1 VSSSAESSPAER
13 FAAAKSRRGTP
24 RLQDFR
30 EGLRFDLDPFQI
42 EACQSL
48 EAGRSVL
55 VAAPTGAG
63 KTIVAEF
70 AVHLALAQDRAKV
83 FYTTPMKALSN
94 QKFSELTAEHG
105 ADKIGLLTGDSNI
118 NSHARVVVMTTEVL
132 RNMLYADSPLLRDLA
147 YVVMDEVHYLADRF
161 RGAVWEEVIIHLPQD
176 VRMVSLSATVSN
188 AEEFGDW
195 LQAVRGDT
203 DVIVSEERP
212 VPLEQHVLV
221 RSKLLDLFE
230 TSTLVHGEGSDA
242 RVNPELTRLTNA
254 SSRADGGYRNT
265 HTGRP
270 GKGKRRDADRTFS
283 RDPEPSGDRLF
294 GDRMGRGDIV
304 KLLRSRNLLPAIFF
318 VFSRVGCDAAIEQV
332 ARSGVRLTEGWERD
346 EIRALVEE
354 RCRAIPDS
362 DLAVLGYWGF
372 LDGLERGLAAHHA
385 GMLPIF
391 KEIVEELFQRKLL
404 KVVFATETLALGV
417 NMPARTVVI
426 EKLEKFNGEARVP
439 ITPGEYTQLT
449 GRAGRRGIDVEG
461 HAVIQWTGGVDPRA
475 VASLASRRSYPL
487 HSSFRPTYNMAV
499 NLIQQFGRTRTREI
513 LEQSFA
519 QFQADRAVVDLARR
533 VRKQEESLT
542 GYAEAMTCHLGD
554 FREYSS
560 LRRELADLERKNAR
574 AEGRS
579 AGEHERRGDR
589 DRRQRQIADLRK
601 RMKQHPCHACAE
613 REAHARWAER
623 WWRLKRDTD
632 QLRSQI
638 SGRTGAVAQIF
649 DRVTDVLLELGYVT
663 ASEQRGEGELEV
675 TASGRVLM
683 RIYGERDLLVAECLR
698 RGLWDGLDPAGL
710 AALAT
715 SLVYEPRREGVDA
728 GERLPRGAFRAA
740 LEATEAV
747 WQELS
752 ALELAHRLP
761 EGTAPSPG
769 IALATQKWAQGAAL
783 DLVLRDAELAAGDFV
798 RWMKQAVDLLDQ
810 ISLVADGPL
819 GRRARQAIDGIRRGI
834 VAYSGVS

>member
-1 VSSSAESSPAER
+1 MSAELSPAER
-13 FAAAKSRRGTP
+13 YAAAKARRGAP
-24 RLQDFR
+24 RLQEFR
-30 EGLRFDLDPFQI
+30 DRLTFDLDPFQL

-48 EAGRSVL
+48 EAGHSVL

-70 AVHLALAQDRAKV
+70 AVHLALAEPRAKV

-94 QKFSELTAEHG
+94 QKFSELSAEHG
-105 ADKIGLLTGDSNI
+105 AGQVGLLTGDSNI
-118 NSHARVVVMTTEVL
+118 NSSARVVVMTTEVL
-132 RNMLYADSPLLRDLA
+132 RNMLYADSPLLRDLR

-161 RGAVWEEVIIHLPQD
+161 RGAVWEEVIIHLPAE

-203 DVIVSEERP
+203 DVVVSEERP

-242 RVNPELTRLTNA
+242 RVNPELTRLTGSTERAGNA
-254 SSRADGGYRNT
+254 YRHQT
-265 HTGRP
+265 VGRP
-270 GKGKRRDADRTFS
+270 GKGKRRDQDRTQFRGS
-283 RDPEPSGDRLF
+283 TPPSGDRLF
-294 GDRMGRGDIV
+294 GDRMGRGDLV

-318 VFSRVGCDAAIEQV
+318 IFSRVGCDAAVEQV
-332 ARSGVRLTEGWERD
+332 ARSDVRLTEAWERD
-346 EIRALVEE
+346 EIRSIVEE
-354 RCRAIPDS
+354 RCRAIPDA
-362 DLAVLGYWGF
+362 DLAVLGYWGW

-391 KEIVEELFQRKLL
+391 KEIVEELFQKKLL

-426 EKLEKFNGEARVP
+426 EKLEKFNGESRVP
-439 ITPGEYTQLT
+439 LTPGEYTQLT

-461 HAVIQWTGGVDPRA
+461 HAVIQWSGGVDPRA
-475 VASLASRRSYPL
+475 VASLASRRTYPL

-499 NLIQQFGRTRTREI
+499 NLIHQFGRTRTREV

-533 VRKQEESLT
+533 VRKQEESLA
-542 GYAEAMTCHLGD
+542 GYEQAMTCHLGD

-560 LRRELADLERKNAR
+560 LRRELSDLERKNAR
-574 AEGRS
+574 AEGRGPGQHES
-579 AGEHERRGDR
+579 RGERE
-589 DRRQRQIADLRK
+589 RRQRQIADLRK

-623 WWRLKRDTD
+623 WWRMKRETD
-632 QLRSQI
+632 QMRSQI
-638 SGRTGAVAQIF
+638 SGRTGAVAQVF
-649 DRVTDVLLELGYVT
+649 DRVTEVLSELGYV
-663 ASEQRGEGELEV
+663 AGEGELEV
-675 TASGRVLM
+675 TATGRQLM

-698 RGLWDGLDPAGL
+698 RGIWDDLDAPAL
-710 AALAT
+710 AALAS
-715 SLVYEPRREGVDA
+715 SLVYEPRREGTEPGDR
-728 GERLPRGAFRAA
+728 GLPRGPFRAA

-747 WQELS
+747 WEELS
-752 ALELAHRLP
+752 ALEVHHRLP

-769 IALATQKWAQGAAL
+769 IALATQKWAQGAQL
-783 DLVLRDAELAAGDFV
+783 DTVLRDAELAAGDFV

-810 ISLVADGPL
+810 LSIVADGPL

-834 VAYSGVS
+834 VAYSGVA

>member
-1 VSSSAESSPAER
+1 VSSSAEPSPAER

-30 EGLRFDLDPFQI
+30 EGLKFDLDPFQI

-70 AVHLALAQDRAKV
+70 AVHLALAQANAKV

-118 NSHARVVVMTTEVL
+118 NSQARVVVMTTEVL

-230 TSTLVHGEGSDA
+230 TSTLVQGEGSDA
-242 RVNPELTRLTNA
+242 RVNPELTRLTGA

-283 RDPEPSGDRLF
+283 REGQPSGDRLF
-294 GDRMGRGDIV
+294 GDRMGRADIV

-318 VFSRVGCDAAIEQV
+318 VFSRVGCDAAVEQV
-332 ARSGVRLTEGWERD
+332 ARSGLRLTEAWERD

-354 RCRAIPDS
+354 RCRPIPDS

-439 ITPGEYTQLT
+439 LTPGEYTQLT

-461 HAVIQWTGGVDPRA
+461 HAVIQWAGGVDPRA
-475 VASLASRRSYPL
+475 VASLASRRTYPL

-499 NLIQQFGRTRTREI
+499 NLIEQFGRTRTREI

-533 VRKQEESLT
+533 VRKQEEALG

-574 AEGRS
+574 AEGRT

-649 DRVTDVLLELGYVT
+649 DRVTDVLLELGYV
-663 ASEQRGEGELEV
+663 AGEGELEV

-683 RIYGERDLLVAECLR
+683 RIYGERDLLVSECLR
-698 RGLWDGLDPAGL
+698 RGVWDDLDPAGL
-710 AALAT
+710 AALA
-715 SLVYEPRREGVDA
+715 SALVYEPRREGSDLDY
-728 GERLPRGAFRAA
+728 RIPRGAFRAA

-747 WQELS
+747 WAELS
-752 ALELAHRLP
+752 ALELANRLP

-769 IALATQKWAQGAAL
+769 IALATQRWAQGAAL
-783 DLVLRDAELAAGDFV
+783 DVVLRDAELAAGDFV

>member
-1 VSSSAESSPAER
+1 MSAEPSPAER
-13 FAAAKSRRGTP
+13 YAAAKAKRSTP

-30 EGLRFDLDPFQI
+30 ERLTFDLDPFQV

-70 AVHLALAQDRAKV
+70 AVHLALADPRAKV

-94 QKFSELTAEHG
+94 QKFGELAAEHG
-105 ADKIGLLTGDSNI
+105 SGQVGLLTGDSNI
-118 NSHARVVVMTTEVL
+118 NSSARVVVMTTEVL
-132 RNMLYADSPLLRDLA
+132 RNMLYADSPLLRDLR

-161 RGAVWEEVIIHLPQD
+161 RGAVWEEVIIHLPPA

-203 DVIVSEERP
+203 DVVVSEDRP

-242 RVNPELTRLTNA
+242 RVNPELTRLTG
-254 SSRADGGYRNT
+254 SQDRAAGSYRHQT
-265 HTGRP
+265 VGRP
-270 GKGKRRDADRTFS
+270 GKGKRRELDRTQS
-283 RDPEPSGDRLF
+283 RGVPSGDRLF
-294 GDRMGRGDIV
+294 GDRMGRGDLV

-318 VFSRVGCDAAIEQV
+318 VFSRVGCDAAVEQV
-332 ARSGVRLTEGWERD
+332 ARSDVRLTEAWERD
-346 EIRALVEE
+346 EIRSIVEE
-354 RCRAIPDS
+354 RCRTIPDA
-362 DLAVLGYWGF
+362 DLAVLGYWGW

-426 EKLEKFNGEARVP
+426 EKLEKFNGESRVP
-439 ITPGEYTQLT
+439 LTPGEYTQLT

-461 HAVIQWTGGVDPRA
+461 HAVIQWSGGVDPRA
-475 VASLASRRSYPL
+475 VASLASRRTYPL

-499 NLIQQFGRTRTREI
+499 NLIHQFGRTRTREV

-533 VRKQEESLT
+533 VRKQEESLA
-542 GYAEAMTCHLGD
+542 GYEQAMTCHLGD

-560 LRRELADLERKNAR
+560 LRRELSDLERKNAR
-574 AEGRS
+574 AEGRGPGQHEGR
-579 AGEHERRGDR
+579 GERE
-589 DRRQRQIADLRK
+589 RRQRQIADLRK

-623 WWRLKRDTD
+623 WWRLKRETD

-638 SGRTGAVAQIF
+638 SGRTGAVAQVF
-649 DRVTDVLLELGYVT
+649 DRVTDVLTELGYL
-663 ASEQRGEGELEV
+663 AGDGELEV
-675 TASGRVLM
+675 TASGRQLM

-698 RGLWDGLDPAGL
+698 RGVWDDLDAPGL
-710 AALAT
+710 AALAST
-715 SLVYEPRREGVDA
+715 LVYEPRREGADA
-728 GERLPRGAFRAA
+728 GDRGLPRGAFRAA

-747 WQELS
+747 WEELS
-752 ALELAHRLP
+752 ALEVHHRLP

-769 IALATQKWAQGAAL
+769 IALATQKWAQGAHL
-783 DLVLRDAELAAGDFV
+783 DVVLRDAELAAGDFV

-810 ISLVADGPL
+810 LSIVADGPL